1 MTARIC
7 GLGLRERAVTGG
19 YPAFAGNRKEA
30 RPRNRATAGTH
41 RLLAGSLQTDEN
53 SYGRIVFKE
62 ARKVD
67 CFQPHEIREDK
78 SVRNVAFS
86 IMLSALALLQIAVV
100 AAELSPSRVEIAA
113 AGKSETDARQVL
125 ASTEKDREVSIT
137 L

>member
-1 MTARIC
+1 MGGLFSRKHARLI
-7 GLGLRERAVTGG
+7 ASS
-19 YPAFAGNRKEA
+19 
-30 RPRNRATAGTH
+30 H
-41 RLLAGSLQTDEN
+41 RQ
-53 SYGRIVFKE
+53 
-62 ARKVD
+62 
-67 CFQPHEIREDK
+67 IREDK

-113 AGKSETDARQVL
+113 TEQSEQVARQVL